1 MNNMSDQQPI
11 LEVKNVSKSFGGIRA
26 LKSGSFKLSRGEVI
40 AVVGGNGAGKSTL
53 IKIVAGVHQPDT
65 GSVII
70 KGKPVDIQHHNVGYM
85 RQLGVEVVY
94 QDLAI
99 VPNMTAPYNLFL
111 GRIPCKFGLFIDK
124 KTMIKKTREVLK
136 ELNITTV
143 QSLSGPISD
152 MSGGQQQ
159 SIAIGRAI
167 AWGKEIVILDEPTA
181 ALGPNETQEVERVVR
196 EIKERGTAVILI
208 SHNLE
213 QVFRL
218 ADRIVV
224 VYHGVTS
231 REFQKTEVT
240 IDQLVKAITQGA
252 ASVASAEEIWVAA
265 QRVFSQHPDIKILAG
280 SWDRMTRENGIKY
293 TKQYI
298 TRFQP
303 GEIDAIIV
311 LGAVAGLGSQ
321 FAVEQAGRDDIAVI
335 TTDIDEQVAQCIR
348 EGKLGFSIGGHW
360 MVGGFGL
367 IQLYDYLH
375 GFPVKNPQPLFNLI
389 PVTKDNV
396 DIYEHGLLQ
405 SCVLSPEQ
413 IRNLSR
419 VYNPDADLPGFVD
432 QFSKNWEKYA
442 AAGETE
448 ESPPQEGGKSTPQIT
463 PRQDLV
469 IADLG
474 QPETN
479 PWVSN
484 RRRFER
490 CVAEAL
496 GITLIEADDE
506 NSEEEHVNQAES
518 LIARKPD
525 GLVFNP
531 LTSPA
536 GIQVARL
543 LEDNQIPGV
552 AVGRLVVNDY
562 NKEYSGKYFIAQV
575 TQNNKTWGESI
586 AQAVIKAGHKK
597 VAVIWNQ

>member
-1 MNNMSDQQPI
+1 MSEMAGQQTI
-11 LEVKNVSKSFGGIRA
+11 LEVENVSKSFGGIRA

-40 AVVGGNGAGKSTL
+40 AFVGGNGAGKSTL

-65 GSVII
+65 GRIII
-70 KGKPVDIQHHNVGYM
+70 KGTPVDAQHHSVSYM
-85 RQLGVEVVY
+85 RHLGIEVVY

-111 GRIPCKFGLFIDK
+111 GRIPRKFGFFVDK
-124 KTMIKKTREVLK
+124 KTMREKTQEVLA
-136 ELNITTV
+136 ELKVTTV
-143 QSLSGPISD
+143 QSLSRPISE

-196 EIKERGTAVILI
+196 EIKDRGTAVILI
-208 SHNLE
+208 SHNLD

-224 VYHGVTS
+224 VHHGVTS
-231 REFQKTEVT
+231 REFQKSEVT
-240 IDQLVKAITQGA
+240 MDQLVKAITQGRGA
-252 ASVASAEEIWVAA
+252 VTSAEEIWQSALS
-265 QRVFSQHPDIKILAG
+265 VFGQHPDVKIIAE
-280 SWDRMTRENGIKY
+280 SWDRLTRENGIKY
-293 TKQYI
+293 AEQYI
-298 TRFQP
+298 ARFRP

-321 FAVEQAGRDDIAVI
+321 FAVEQAGRDDIAII
-335 TTDIDEQVAQCIR
+335 TTDIDEQVAQFIR
-348 EGKLGFSIGGHW
+348 EGKLNFSIGGHW

-375 GFPVKNPQPLFNLI
+375 GFPVEDTQPLFNLI
-389 PVTKDNV
+389 PVSRDNI
-396 DIYEHGLLQ
+396 DAYEQGLLQ
-405 SCVLSPEQ
+405 GCILSPEQ

-419 VYNPDADLPGFVD
+419 VYNPDADLPGFID
-432 QFSKNWEKYA
+432 QFSKNWEKYVA
-442 AAGETE
+442 AE
-448 ESPPQEGGKSTPQIT
+448 EVDERT
-463 PRQDLV
+463 PRRDLETTLQRTPRKDLV

-479 PWVSN
+479 PWVIN

-496 GITLIEADDE
+496 NVELIEAGDE
-506 NSEEEHVNQAES
+506 NSEEKHVSQAES
-518 LIARKPD
+518 LIARQPD
-525 GLVFNP
+525 GLIFNP

-536 GIQVARL
+536 GVQVARL
-543 LEDNQIPGV
+543 LEEHQIPGV
-552 AVGRLVVNDY
+552 AVGRLVVSNYD
-562 NKEYSGKYFIAQV
+562 KEYDGKYFIAQV
-575 TQNNKTWGESI
+575 TQNNQTWGESI
-586 AQAVIKAGHKK
+586 AQAVIDAGHKK
-597 VAVIWNQ
+597 VAMIWNQ